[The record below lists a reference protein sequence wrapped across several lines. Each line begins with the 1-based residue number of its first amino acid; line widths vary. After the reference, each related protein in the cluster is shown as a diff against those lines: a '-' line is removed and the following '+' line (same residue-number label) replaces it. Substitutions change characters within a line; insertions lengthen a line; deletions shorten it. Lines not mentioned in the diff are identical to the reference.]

1 MRLDAAIM
9 PSLRNIFMAVGRSAL
24 CPYKQADDPLNRGH
38 MNLSTIKAVIMDM
51 DGVLWRGD
59 EMLPGV
65 DRFFEFL
72 RTRDLPFVLA
82 SNNSSRSP
90 ADYVAK
96 LGGMN
101 LNGVSEGQIVT
112 SGTVT
117 VDYLKT
123 HYPTEA
129 PIHVIGGD
137 GLKAM
142 ITAAGFGLAD
152 EARVVVVGIDFKLTY
167 DKLKRAAYL
176 IRSGADFIGTNA
188 DATFPMPDGLAPGA
202 GSILAALR
210 TATDRQPLVMGKP
223 SKPMFETALH
233 TLDAAP
239 EITLM
244 IGDRLDTD
252 IEGAQVAGLKAA
264 LVYTGV
270 TSPEILAASTIKPD
284 GVYAD
289 LIALMSAWDD
299 EP

>member
-1 MRLDAAIM
+1 
-9 PSLRNIFMAVGRSAL
+9 
-24 CPYKQADDPLNRGH
+24 
-38 MNLSTIKAVIMDM
+38 MNFSMISAVIMDM

-65 DRFFEFL
+65 DTFFDFL
-72 RTRDLPFVLA
+72 RGRGLTFVLA
-82 SNNSSRSP
+82 SNNSSRTP

-96 LGGMN
+96 LEGMN

-112 SGTVT
+112 SGTAA

-123 HYPTEA
+123 HYPA
-129 PIHVIGGD
+129 GSSIHVIGAD
-137 GLKAM
+137 GLKTM
-142 ITAAGFGLAD
+142 ITGAGFILAD
-152 EARVVVVGIDFKLTY
+152 EARVVVIGIDFKLTY

-188 DATFPMPDGLAPGA
+188 DATFPMVDGLAPGT

-210 TATDRQPLVMGKP
+210 TATDRAPIIMGKP
-223 SKPMFETALH
+223 SKPMFEAALH
-233 TLDAAP
+233 TLGTTA
-239 EITLM
+239 ETTLM

-284 GVYAD
+284 GIYAD
-289 LIALMSAWDD
+289 LSALMGAWRA
-299 EP
+299 